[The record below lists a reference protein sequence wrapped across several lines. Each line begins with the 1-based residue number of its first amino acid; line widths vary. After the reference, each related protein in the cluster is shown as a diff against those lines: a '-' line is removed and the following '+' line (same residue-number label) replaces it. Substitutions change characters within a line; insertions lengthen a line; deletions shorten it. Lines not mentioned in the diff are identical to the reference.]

1 MRYLVQ
7 TMALAQSVERRIFG
21 SCGQGLGQE
30 RGMDFKGTL
39 VLKGSIGLYIG
50 IAYTG
55 SEQISK
61 IQF

>member
-1 MRYLVQ
+1 
-7 TMALAQSVERRIFG
+7 
-21 SCGQGLGQE
+21 
-30 RGMDFKGTL
+30 MDFKGTL